1 MRVES
6 WRAKEVFDR
15 LSQQAMDNANAA
27 MDEVVEAARQ
37 KCPVGTVTRDGK
49 WVYQGVSFTPRTGK
63 NRGRS
68 VQFQGKRWT
77 GRRPGMLRDTIR
89 RVNKHGSG
97 SIRVYAGSY
106 KIYWAFM
113 IERGFHD
120 KGGRFHSGVHFL
132 QKPFHE
138 KKKGFLT
145 KIKNG

>member
-6 WRAKEVFDR
+6 WRAKEVLDAK
-15 LSQQAMDNANAA
+15 SQQAMDNANAA

-77 GRRPGMLRDTIR
+77 GRQPGDLRDTIR
-89 RVNKHGSG
+89 RVNKAGSG
-97 SIRVYAGSY
+97 SVRVYAGSY
-106 KIYWAFM
+106 KFPYAHM
-113 IERGFHD
+113 IHRGYHD
-120 KGGRFHSGVHFL
+120 KSGKWHPGIPFL
-132 QKPFHE
+132 QAPFHQL
-138 KKKGFLT
+138 KGGFLN